1 MDFLLLA
8 QGVAEIVT
16 STVVAG
22 LDPAQ
27 IFGLTV
33 VEWGI
38 LLGALTTFLEAL
50 RQRQGKLKNGKKLQ
64 ALQEAMSETLEKSPD
79 LRRSARILVKSKAT
93 KMNVSLDVI
102 HALLESKDDLVTP
115 DPDAPSPEKLKDK

>member
-1 MDFLLLA
+1 MS

-50 RQRQGKLKNGKKLQ
+50 RQRHAKIKNGKKLE
-64 ALQEAMSETLEKSPD
+64 AVREAMAETVANHPVMRQTV
-79 LRRSARILVKSKAT
+79 RRLIESKAT
-93 KMNVSLDVI
+93 KLNVSLDEI
-102 HALLESKDDLVTP
+102 KALLESKDDSAGE
-115 DPDAPSPEKLKDK
+115 DPPKEDENAPVNPG